1 MPFFVFSL
9 TSIVTLYSVKV
20 QVLLPAPP
28 KSLENTEFSRLFCF
42 FFPLSHGSQGDAR
55 PMAVCLPIFS
65 SRRRLSRKTIDNASL
80 LNYIFGF
87 FYNQYHTTISVFEIG
102 LFFFV
107 NALLTFDRI

>member
-1 MPFFVFSL
+1 M
-9 TSIVTLYSVKV
+9 
-20 QVLLPAPP
+20 
-28 KSLENTEFSRLFCF
+28 FSRLFCF

-80 LNYIFGF
+80 LNYIFWF

-107 NALLTFDRI
+107 NALLTFDLI